1 VPAASA
7 TARSGLE
14 RGLLYGAVRLGAT
27 SITGTVTGGTG
38 KFRGATG
45 TISARNL
52 NRSGSR
58 TGVTIH
64 YR

>member
-1 VPAASA
+1 
-7 TARSGLE
+7 
-14 RGLLYGAVRLGAT
+14 VRLGAT